1 MRSGSTADI
10 PGQPTATEGGNLL
23 AAWSDLPGRLAWVR
37 AFRRL
42 VATHQDELVALVA
55 QETHKPPFEALTADI
70 LPLLV
75 SCRWHERRAAGLLR
89 PRRVRGKGWFAPGQ
103 RHWVHRE
110 PVGLVGII
118 ATWNYPLQLLGIQLV
133 QALVAGNRVVVKPS
147 EHAPN
152 SQQRL
157 MELAVAAGLP
167 HGVLRW
173 TEATRDAG
181 PRMLDHERPDHVIF
195 TGSTRVGRQVAAWA
209 AQSLTPTTLELSG
222 HDSALVLA
230 DADPALAAR
239 AIWNGVVMNAGQTC
253 MAPRR
258 VLVDR
263 SIYDRFLDALAPLA
277 AGARPLRLID
287 DAPAAR
293 CWELASSALADG
305 ARSLSGVLERPD
317 GPWIRP
323 LAMVDCPPKAALVDG
338 DHFGPVVAVVPVS
351 GLEDALRVHRRGG
364 QHLSA
369 SVYTRDVAAAR
380 HAAAAL
386 GASYVTINDTVL
398 PTVHPATGIGG
409 RGLSG
414 WGVSRGDEGLLAM
427 TRAVTISAT
436 SARLRLPMGTPTTAS
451 AAALARLIRRV
462 FGGGRPPGPVS
473 GASARANEETQTVV
487 LTRAAPGGAVNKP

>member
-1 MRSGSTADI
+1 MRSGSTADMSS
-10 PGQPTATEGGNLL
+10 PSAATGGRYV
-23 AAWSDLPGRLAWVR
+23 AFAWADLSARIAWAR
-37 AFRRL
+37 TFRRL

-55 QETHKPPFEALTADI
+55 RETHKPPFEALTADV

-75 SCRWHERRAAGLLR
+75 SCRWHERRAAGLLK

-118 ATWNYPLQLLGIQLV
+118 ATWNYPVQLLGIQLL

-147 EHAPN
+147 EHTPD
-152 SQQRL
+152 SQRRL
-157 MELAVAAGLP
+157 MELAVSAGLP
-167 HGVLRW
+167 PGVLRW
-173 TEATRDAG
+173 TEATREAG

-195 TGSTRVGRQVAAWA
+195 TGSTRVGRQVVAWA
-209 AQSLTPTTLELSG
+209 AQRLTPTTLELSG

-239 AIWNGVVMNAGQTC
+239 AIWNGLVMNAGQTC

-263 SIYDRFLDALAPLA
+263 AVYDRFLDALAPLA

-287 DAPAAR
+287 DASAAR
-293 CWELASSALADG
+293 CWELVAAAHQSG
-305 ARSLSGVLERPD
+305 ARSLSGVMERPD
-317 GPWIRP
+317 GPWLRP
-323 LAMVDCPPKAALVDG
+323 LAMVDCPPSAVLVEG
-338 DHFGPVVAVVPVS
+338 EHFGPVVAVVPVADMQEAI
-351 GLEDALRVHRRGG
+351 GVHRRGG
-364 QHLSA
+364 QHLSV
-369 SVYTRDVAAAR
+369 SVYSRDVGSARRAAAE
-380 HAAAAL
+380 L

-414 WGVSRGDEGLLAM
+414 WGVSRGAEGLLTL
-427 TRAVTISAT
+427 TRTVTVSAT
-436 SARLRLPMGTPTTAS
+436 SARVRLPLGTPTAAS
-451 AAALARLIRRV
+451 AAALAKLIRRV
-462 FGGGRPPGPVS
+462 FGGGRPP
-473 GASARANEETQTVV
+473 ALNTSAVAQQERTETVV
-487 LTRAAPGGAVNKP
+487 LTRAAPGGAVNKS